1 MSLVPIDAKARGA
14 LLQARDSLAD
24 YMEEMAIA
32 LPALFACN
40 VPDVTL
46 PALEVKRDI
55 ARMKELVDRMIGGT
69 R

>member
-1 MSLVPIDAKARGA
+1 MSLVPIDAKTRGA

-32 LPALFACN
+32 LPALTACN
-40 VPDVTL
+40 VPDVAL
-46 PALEVKRDI
+46 PALEAKRDL